1 MQIWICIDKYGFVKV
16 FMDSNFSL
24 ADQSDKITGR
34 EWLLGAIFQ
43 KKPT

>member
-24 ADQSDKITGR
+24 ADQSDVISSQ
-34 EWLLGAIFQ
+34 EWLLSAISK